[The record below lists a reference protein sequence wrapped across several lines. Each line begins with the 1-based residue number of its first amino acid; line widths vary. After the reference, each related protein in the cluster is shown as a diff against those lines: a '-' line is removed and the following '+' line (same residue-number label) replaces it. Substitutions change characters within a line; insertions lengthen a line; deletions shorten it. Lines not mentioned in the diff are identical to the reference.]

1 MGHGGWHAQPALEC
15 PKRRSSPVFLPGP
28 NGAGIDS
35 ARGIEIAVF
44 YAEANLAMS
53 IVEASRSGRRLGE
66 YIGIGLEPELPEVIP
81 HLLTFGARKRNAFDE
96 IALSE
101 EEQDQHRQNHHGRG
115 GHQQVPLRGIEARE
129 FGEPECQRVL

>member
-1 MGHGGWHAQPALEC
+1 M
-15 PKRRSSPVFLPGP
+15 VPGLMV
-28 NGAGIDS
+28 
-35 ARGIEIAVF
+35 RGVEIAVF
-44 YAEANLAMS
+44 LCRGEFGDE

-66 YIGIGLEPELPEVIP
+66 YIGIGLEPESPEVIP
-81 HLLTFGARKRNAFDE
+81 HLQLTFGARKRNALDE

-115 GHQQVPLRGIEARE
+115 GHQQVPLRGVEARE